1 MAKTTKT
8 KATKSKK
15 KTFKHSVKHLKK
27 QAKHAAHA
35 KTARYAKHEAK
46 HARHEAKHGLVAKVE
61 AALATASSSSSKKQA
76 AAASAAAAA
85 AAAPKP
91 QLAKTSYRGPKRA
104 LVSVYDK
111 TEVVNFVRA
120 LRDAGY
126 EILSTGGTADLL
138 KRNGIAVR
146 EIADYARSPEIFGG
160 RVKTLHPRIFGGILY
175 NRYDAAHE
183 KERERE
189 KIEPVDLVVVN
200 LYPFEETLASG
211 APLADVIEKIDVG
224 GVALVRAAAKNCAS
238 VCVVVDPKDYD
249 RVAAEI
255 KQHNGNTTEKMR
267 AELAARAFARTAAYD
282 YAIKEFFEDEA
293 GMKKRGAEF
302 PDEIVLR
309 LQREGELRYG
319 ENPHQKAAAY
329 KFFGGKPGLFD
340 APLLQGKKMS
350 FNNYADANAAIALI
364 KEFKDEAPTAVIV
377 KHNNACG
384 GATAKTLSLAFEQ
397 AFETDP
403 VSAFGGVY
411 AFNRPLDVKTARACV
426 HQFAEIVIAPK
437 IDEKALHVLK
447 QKPNLRVID
456 SNRLME
462 QKHDKEYRSV
472 VGGMLVQEPDEEL
485 AADWRVVTKRKPTA
499 REEKALEFALRFA
512 KHIHSNAIVVSSE
525 KQLVGVGAGQ
535 MSRIDAARIAVD
547 KAGIAGLKTK
557 GCVLASDAFFPFRD
571 GVDEAAKAGITAVI
585 QPGGSLRDEEVI
597 KAADEHKLAMVFTG
611 TRHFRH

>member
-1 MAKTTKT
+1 
-8 KATKSKK
+8 
-15 KTFKHSVKHLKK
+15 
-27 QAKHAAHA
+27 
-35 KTARYAKHEAK
+35 
-46 HARHEAKHGLVAKVE
+46 
-61 AALATASSSSSKKQA
+61 
-76 AAASAAAAA
+76 
-85 AAAPKP
+85 
-91 QLAKTSYRGPKRA
+91 
-104 LVSVYDK
+104 
-111 TEVVNFVRA
+111 
-120 LRDAGY
+120 
-126 EILSTGGTADLL
+126 
-138 KRNGIAVR
+138 
-146 EIADYARSPEIFGG
+146 
-160 RVKTLHPRIFGGILY
+160 
-175 NRYDAAHE
+175 
-183 KERERE
+183 
-189 KIEPVDLVVVN
+189 
-200 LYPFEETLASG
+200 
-211 APLADVIEKIDVG
+211 
-224 GVALVRAAAKNCAS
+224 
-238 VCVVVDPKDYD
+238 
-249 RVAAEI
+249 
-255 KQHNGNTTEKMR
+255 
-267 AELAARAFARTAAYD
+267 
-282 YAIKEFFEDEA
+282 
-293 GMKKRGAEF
+293 
-302 PDEIVLR
+302 
-309 LQREGELRYG
+309 
-319 ENPHQKAAAY
+319 
-329 KFFGGKPGLFD
+329 
-340 APLLQGKKMS
+340 LQGKKMS
-350 FNNYADANAAIALI
+350 FNNYADANAAIALV

-426 HQFAEIVIAPK
+426 RQFAEIVIAPK

-512 KHIHSNAIVVSSE
+512 KHVHSNAIVVSSE

-535 MSRIDAARIAVD
+535 MSRIDAARIAID
-547 KAGIAGLKTK
+547 KARIAGLKTK

-571 GVDEAAKAGITAVI
+571 GVDEAAKAGVTAVI